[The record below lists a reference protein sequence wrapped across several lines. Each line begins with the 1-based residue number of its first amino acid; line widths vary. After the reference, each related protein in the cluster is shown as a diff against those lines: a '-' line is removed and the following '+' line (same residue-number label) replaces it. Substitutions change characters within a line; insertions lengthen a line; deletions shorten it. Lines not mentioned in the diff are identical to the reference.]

1 MDWQILLKRNK
12 KRTLPFD
19 LLICFLRGLK
29 FQTSACSGT
38 VCDMKK
44 RLHGSCTECTLGK
57 DSCIF
62 VVPRTACTARGE
74 EPAVPFCRFALDST
88 FMVAW

>member
-12 KRTLPFD
+12 KPTLPFD
-19 LLICFLRGLK
+19 LLIHFFRGLK
-29 FQTSACSGT
+29 FQTSACAGT

-44 RLHGSCTECTLGK
+44 RLHGSCTEYTLGK

-62 VVPRTACTARGE
+62 MIPWTACTARGE
-74 EPAVPFCRFALDST
+74 EPAVPFC
-88 FMVAW
+88 